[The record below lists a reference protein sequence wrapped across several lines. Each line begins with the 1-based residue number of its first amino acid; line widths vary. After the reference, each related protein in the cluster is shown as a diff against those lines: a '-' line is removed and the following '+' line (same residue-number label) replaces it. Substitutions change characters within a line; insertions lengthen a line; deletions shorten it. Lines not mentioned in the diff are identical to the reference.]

1 MQPAGPKILTC
12 PNCGRL
18 LDETWGLGCIACW
31 LAAGTIGEEDE
42 SQDSIPDALD
52 GYEHF
57 GVYEIDRHDDGSLY
71 ELGHG
76 AMGVTYRAT
85 DTSLQR
91 KVALK
96 IIGLRVAGRS
106 TEVRNRFLREAR
118 AAAAVWHEN
127 IATVFQFGIRE
138 ETGQLFCAMELI
150 DGETLEERV
159 RRGGPLGPRTAIAI
173 AQQVTA
179 VLAVAGKRGLIHRDL
194 KPANLMLV
202 DLERPELIRRD
213 GGARWERLAQCAVPI
228 VKVIDF
234 GLAKALDAP
243 VDPMWLSHDG
253 FVGTPAFASPEQFE
267 NSALDLRSDIY
278 SLGVTLWFALTG
290 KTPFAGHSGEEIHLA
305 QQFNPLPMEQLKLAR
320 VPSRLR
326 LLLKSMLA
334 FEPAARP
341 DAQELATELRHC
353 AVQPT
358 GARRPRMVLA
368 AATLLFVASVLFG
381 FQWLVS
387 RPAPPAAG
395 LNPARLE
402 NSIAVLPFENVSRD
416 ADSTSLACGIHE
428 DALATLAKITD
439 LKVARTATIP
449 APFAEIEPTKVST
462 GEQYRSAAQI
472 AKVRHRHNRVARAPA
487 RERTLWDKFLYG
499 WDRTPAPLVGID
511 STTIPT
517 FEQYRTAAQNSKVRH
532 PHKRVVRRR
541 NLWKR
546 MLYGWIVE
554 LPQYVKKK

>member
-1 MQPAGPKILTC
+1 MQPAGPKISTC
-12 PNCGRL
+12 PNCGRP
-18 LDETWGLGCIACW
+18 LDETWGLGCMACW
-31 LAAGTIGEEDE
+31 LGAGISSEEDE
-42 SQDSIPDALD
+42 SPDSIPDALD

-57 GVYEIDRHDDGSLY
+57 GVYEIDRREDGSLY
-71 ELGHG
+71 KLGHG

-96 IIGLRVAGRS
+96 IIRLRVAGQS
-106 TEVRNRFLREAR
+106 TEARNHFLREAR

-159 RRGGPLGPRTAIAI
+159 RRAGPLGPRTAIAI
-173 AQQVTA
+173 VQQVTA
-179 VLAVAGKRGLIHRDL
+179 VLATAGKRGLIHRDL

-202 DLERPELIRRD
+202 ELEGSELRRRD
-213 GGARWERLAQCAVPI
+213 GRARSERPAQRAVPM

-290 KTPFAGHSGEEIHLA
+290 KTPFAGHSGEDIHRA
-305 QQFNPLPMEQLKLAR
+305 QQFNPLPIGQLKLAR

-341 DAQELATELRHC
+341 GAQELAAELRHC
-353 AVQPT
+353 AEQAT

-368 AATLLFVASVLFG
+368 AAILLSVASALFG
-381 FQWLVS
+381 FHWLVL
-387 RPAPPAAG
+387 RPAPPAAD
-395 LNPARLE
+395 LNPALPE
-402 NSIAVLPFENVSRD
+402 NSIAVLPFEKVSREPD
-416 ADSTSLACGIHE
+416 RVSLARGVHE
-428 DALATLAKITD
+428 DSLAKLAKITD
-439 LKVARTATIP
+439 LKVARAATIS
-449 APFAEIEPTKVST
+449 APFVETDPTM
-462 GEQYRSAAQI
+462 
-472 AKVRHRHNRVARAPA
+472 
-487 RERTLWDKFLYG
+487 
-499 WDRTPAPLVGID
+499 
-511 STTIPT
+511 IPT
-517 FEQYRTAAQNSKVRH
+517 IEQYRTAAHNTKVRH

-541 NLWKR
+541 TLWDKLLYGWDTTPAPLVGINPTIIPTFEQYRTAAHNTKVRRPHKR
-546 MLYGWIVE
+546 VVRGRTLWDKMLYGWIVKHPE
-554 LPQYVKKK
+554 YVRER